1 MMASE
6 CSRASKSTDRSLYM
20 LQGLILEA
28 IGPLSQ
34 LLEAVNNPNP
44 QLTMDQIWDAVETA
58 ITLLANA
65 SNKTSLMRRT
75 KILEEYN
82 KELVSFAAA
91 QERDW
96 ASAALCLFGPNFLK
110 EAADYLQNLQL
121 IRKVKQPPQ
130 GFRHPPPPGVSKGGG
145 QSLTVMETNPIL
157 SPSQSEGSPLR
168 KEDLPEEEMTRL
180 NNL

>member
-1 MMASE
+1 MMESE
-6 CSRASKSTDRSLYM
+6 CFRASKSTDRSLYM

-28 IGPLSQ
+28 IGLLSQ

-44 QLTMDQIWDAVETA
+44 QLTMDKIWDAVETA
-58 ITLLANA
+58 ITITLLANA

-96 ASAALCLFGPNFLK
+96 ASAAPCLFGPNFLK
-110 EAADYLQNLQL
+110 EAANYLQNLQL
-121 IRKVKQPPQ
+121 IRRVKQPPQ
-130 GFRHPPPPGVSKGGG
+130 SFRHPPTPESARGGKA
-145 QSLTVMETNPIL
+145 SVMETTPYSRPANQKVH
-157 SPSQSEGSPLR
+157 PSGRRTFQ
-168 KEDLPEEEMTRL
+168 KKK
-180 NNL
+180 